1 MTGKSPHPDPTDYKH
16 RARVN
21 LIATL
26 VIGAL
31 VVIAIITTK
40 LFFDHEKMENCINSG
55 RRNCLDLNAP
65 PREGVIVPVR

>member
-1 MTGKSPHPDPTDYKH
+1 MSGNEPHHDQTDYKH

-26 VIGAL
+26 GIGAL
-31 VVIAIITTK
+31 VLFAIFTTK

-55 RRNCLDLNAP
+55 RRNCVDLNVA